1 MTHLSR
7 VADDTEV
14 PVVIFVN
21 WDYNKIL
28 LIVLRVL
35 CGSNLSVLSMVHVNL
50 NLPHCSTAKAKVPV
64 VVVTKLE
71 RNHQLD

>member
-1 MTHLSR
+1 MTNLSR

-28 LIVLRVL
+28 LENVNFPGPPLY
-35 CGSNLSVLSMVHVNL
+35 SVMSRTPSQEL
-50 NLPHCSTAKAKVPV
+50 A
-64 VVVTKLE
+64 E
-71 RNHQLD
+71 

>member
-28 LIVLRVL
+28 LENVNFPGPPLYSVMSRTPRISRMIKIIMDEVL
-35 CGSNLSVLSMVHVNL
+35 G
-50 NLPHCSTAKAKVPV
+50 T
-64 VVVTKLE
+64 
-71 RNHQLD
+71 